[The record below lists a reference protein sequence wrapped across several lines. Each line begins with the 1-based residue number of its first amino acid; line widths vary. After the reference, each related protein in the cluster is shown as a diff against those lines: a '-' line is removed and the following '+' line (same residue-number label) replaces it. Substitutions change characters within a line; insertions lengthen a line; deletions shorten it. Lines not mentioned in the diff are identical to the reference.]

1 MANNL
6 PFKALPGS
14 RVALALNG
22 ADRFAAD
29 PLSYAR
35 HRKGLSASEG
45 RFARLHNRVRSK
57 VELAIR
63 AWKLRKLDLSF
74 SVLQADLESFPNI
87 HGQLPGLVL

>member
-6 PFKALPGS
+6 PFRALPGY

-22 ADRFAAD
+22 ADRSAAG
-29 PLSYAR
+29 PLSHTR
-35 HRKGLSASEG
+35 HRKGLSAPEG
-45 RFARLHNRVRSK
+45 RFARLHDRVRSR

-63 AWKLRKLDLSF
+63 AGRLRKLDLS
-74 SVLQADLESFPNI
+74 SSILQADLESFPNV